1 MTNQQMELLDQF
13 ALNLKEGKVELPQM
27 DKSHKEMEREIIKLK
42 AQIEILQNKAAPQF
56 IQRNNNPQ
64 ENQNQ

>member
-1 MTNQQMELLDQF
+1 
-13 ALNLKEGKVELPQM
+13 
-27 DKSHKEMEREIIKLK
+27 MEREIIKLK
-42 AQIEILQNKAAPQF
+42 AQIEILQNKSAPQF